1 MIIKIKMEAF
11 YATLFVG
18 KNKIIK
24 IFKMKKIKF
33 SLPLLFFV
41 SGIYAQ
47 NIGIG
52 TTTPT
57 FGKLEVVGTF
67 GLGKTVAAFGSDGAG
82 ISLQRNSPAI
92 GFNQYR
98 DAAGSKFMSNGY
110 ASTITLDEATGI
122 MAWDMYNSGFKSNPT
137 IGSNRAITILNNGNI
152 GIRSLGAANIGLV
165 VAKQPENIIGTAVFD
180 GYDHSS
186 FFANSVSENTYIR
199 CATNSNGAAV
209 IINEVASGDTLMPN
223 NTRIGLGGTISPVMA
238 VDLYG
243 SLGITKRKVF
253 DICGNAM
260 ATPGNCSF
268 MLIETCGY
276 TPAILTLGNGTVQGQ
291 ILLIYASLGDGQS
304 FTINETANID
314 LASSCLM
321 DYRGQTLLLMWRLVG
336 TSGRWTEI
344 TRRVL

>member
-1 MIIKIKMEAF
+1 
-11 YATLFVG
+11 
-18 KNKIIK
+18 
-24 IFKMKKIKF
+24 MKQLLNIYF
-33 SLPLLFFV
+33 LLLFGKI
-41 SGIYAQ
+41 SSAQ
-47 NIGIG
+47 NVGIG

-57 FGKLEVVGTF
+57 LGKLEVFGTF

-82 ISLQRNSPAI
+82 ISLQRNSPTI

-98 DAAGSKFMSNGY
+98 DATGSKHMSTGF
-110 ASTITLDEATGI
+110 AATISLNETTGI
-122 MAWDMYNSGFKSNPT
+122 MAWDMYNSGFKGNPT
-137 IGSNRAITILNNGNI
+137 IGTNRAITILNNGNI
-152 GIRSLGAANIGLV
+152 GIRGLGAANIGLV

-209 IINEVASGDTLMPN
+209 IINEVASGVTLMPN

-243 SLGITKRKVF
+243 SLGITKRKEF
-253 DICGNAM
+253 NICGNAM

-268 MLIETCGY
+268 MLIETCGT

-291 ILLIYASLGDGQS
+291 ILLIYASLGSNQS
-304 FTINETANID
+304 YTVNETANID
-314 LASSCLM
+314 LASNCLM
-321 DYRGQTLLLMWRLVG
+321 SNRGQTLLLMWRLVG
-336 TSGRWTEI
+336 SSGRWTEI

>member
-1 MIIKIKMEAF
+1 MVGF
-11 YATLFVG
+11 FATLFVEIN
-18 KNKIIK
+18 KNYK
-24 IFKMKKIKF
+24 IFKMKKIKL
-33 SLPLLFFV
+33 SLTLLFYGCTV
-41 SGIYAQ
+41 YAQ
-47 NIGIG
+47 NVGIS

-57 FGKLEVVGTF
+57 LGKLEVVGTF

-98 DAAGSKFMSNGY
+98 DATGSKHMSTGF
-110 ASTITLDEATGI
+110 ASTISLDEASGI
-122 MAWDMYNSGFKSNPT
+122 MAWDMYNSGFKGNPT

-152 GIRSLGAANIGLV
+152 GIRGLGATNIGLL
-165 VAKQPENIIGTAVFD
+165 VAKQPENVIGTAVFG
-180 GYDHSS
+180 GYNHSS
-186 FFANSVSENTYIR
+186 FFANGASENTYLR
-199 CATNSNGAAV
+199 SESSGGTSDV
-209 IINEVASGDTLMPN
+209 VINEIANGITTMPN

-243 SLGITKRKVF
+243 SLGITKRQVF
-253 DICGNAM
+253 DICGNTM

-268 MLIETCGY
+268 MLIETCGI

-291 ILLIYASLGDGQS
+291 ILLIYASLGDNQS

-321 DYRGQTLLLMWRLVG
+321 YYRGQTLLLMWRLVG
-336 TSGRWTEI
+336 NSGRWTEI
-344 TRRVL
+344 TRRV

>member
-1 MIIKIKMEAF
+1 MKNIK
-11 YATLFVG
+11 L
-18 KNKIIK
+18 
-24 IFKMKKIKF
+24 
-33 SLPLLFFV
+33 SLTLLFYGCIV
-41 SGIYAQ
+41 NAQ
-47 NIGIG
+47 NVGIS

-57 FGKLEVVGTF
+57 LGKLEVFGTF
-67 GLGKTVAAFGSDGAG
+67 GLGKTVAAFGSEGAG

-98 DAAGSKFMSNGY
+98 DAMGSKFMSNGF

-122 MAWDMYNSGFKSNPT
+122 MAWDMYNSGFKWNPT

-152 GIRSLGAANIGLV
+152 GIRGLGATNIGLV

-199 CATNSNGAAV
+199 SATNSNGAAV
-209 IINEVASGDTLMPN
+209 IINEVANAVTLMPN
-223 NTRIGLGGTISPVMA
+223 NTRIGLSGTISPVMT

-253 DICGNAM
+253 DICGNTM

-268 MLIETCGY
+268 MLIETCGT

-291 ILLIYASLGDGQS
+291 ILLIYASLGDNQS
-304 FTINETANID
+304 YAVNETANID
-314 LASSCLM
+314 LASNCLM
-321 DYRGQTLLLMWRLVG
+321 NNRGQTLLLMWRLVG